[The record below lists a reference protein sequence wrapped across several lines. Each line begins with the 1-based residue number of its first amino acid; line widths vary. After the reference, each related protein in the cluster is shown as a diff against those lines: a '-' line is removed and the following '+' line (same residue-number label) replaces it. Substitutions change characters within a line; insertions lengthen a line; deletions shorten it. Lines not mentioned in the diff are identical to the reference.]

1 MKVFLFIFLFFH
13 FTTKS
18 YTQFNPIDSLFYQK
32 ATQNTIAQ
40 YHENIG
46 YHSKL
51 FNGSQY
57 ASYPY
62 QFKQGHPFF
71 ISDEF
76 ENGSLVYNQVLFSNV
91 KLLYNE
97 VSDLII
103 IKDQTHLTQLI
114 SEQVSSFTLND
125 HIFIR
130 IKNENLQNKSKIP
143 EGFYQV
149 IYDGKVKAFSKEK
162 KVILDDISSASEGI
176 KRYIVIKNSFYI
188 KKENDYYL
196 IGKKKDIIN
205 LFSNNKKEI
214 NDFIKRNNLDFKR
227 NKMELITEVTAYY
240 DQLTQ

>member
-1 MKVFLFIFLFFH
+1 MKMFLFIFLFFL
-13 FTTKS
+13 FATKS
-18 YTQFNPIDSLFYQK
+18 FTQDNYIDSLFYQK
-32 ATQNTIAQ
+32 ATQNTISL

-97 VSDLII
+97 VSDLLI
-103 IKDQTHLTQLI
+103 IKDQTHFTQLI
-114 SEQVSSFTLND
+114 AQQVASFTIHD
-125 HIFIR
+125 HNFIR
-130 IKNENLQNKSKIP
+130 IKNESLQNKSKMP

-149 IYDGKVKAFSKEK
+149 IFDGKVKAFSKEK

-176 KRYIVIKNSFYI
+176 KRYIVVKNSFYI

-205 LFSNNKKEI
+205 LFSKNKKEI
-214 NDFIKRNNLDFKR
+214 NDFIKRNKLDFKE
-227 NKMELITEVTAYY
+227 NKMELISKVSAYY
-240 DQLTQ
+240 DQLSL